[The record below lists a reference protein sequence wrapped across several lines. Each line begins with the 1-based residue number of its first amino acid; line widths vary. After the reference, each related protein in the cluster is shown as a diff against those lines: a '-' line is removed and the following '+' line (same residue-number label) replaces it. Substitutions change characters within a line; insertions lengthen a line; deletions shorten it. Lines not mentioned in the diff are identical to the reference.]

1 MRDIYLI
8 SIMAILGVFA
18 LISAIIIAYPGLAY
32 LASRFIG

>member
-8 SIMAILGVFA
+8 STMAILGVIA

-32 LASRFIG
+32 LASKLTT